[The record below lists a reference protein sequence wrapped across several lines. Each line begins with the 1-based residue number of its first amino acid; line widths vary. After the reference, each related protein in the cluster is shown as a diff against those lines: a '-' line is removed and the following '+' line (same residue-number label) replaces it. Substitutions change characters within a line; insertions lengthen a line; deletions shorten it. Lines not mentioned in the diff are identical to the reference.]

1 MNNFDAITMV
11 SVAIVGVVAGLT
23 ATDMWTPFIITAC
36 VSGALVFAGWV
47 VRVL

>member
-1 MNNFDAITMV
+1 MDNIDAITMA

-36 VSGALVFAGWV
+36 VAGVLMFSGWV
-47 VRVL
+47 VRAL